1 MKKISILVLISIM
14 LGACS
19 TTPEI
24 IPTETPIPS
33 TDTPELTE
41 SLIVAK
47 VLVFVRDRSSDTEY
61 MLTHEVGVMLSML
74 EEAGILAVVA
84 TQSEDS
90 YQGSEPPLKSDIL
103 LEDVTVAD
111 YDGFLLP
118 CMAAGAPGF
127 IDDDAIAMVS
137 EAAAQGKPIAAQ
149 YGSVFTLAEAGLLDG
164 KHYAFEWDGFPEGI
178 HDGTGVVQDGN
189 IITSGTCSYKARS
202 SVRPD
207 GTPELTQKLIE
218 AVTP

>member
-1 MKKISILVLISIM
+1 MKRRILTALC
-14 LGACS
+14 LA
-19 TTPEI
+19 TI
-24 IPTETPIPS
+24 IPAILFVGCSSKPK
-33 TDTPELTE
+33 E
-41 SLIVAK
+41 SFGGPK
-47 VLVFVRDRSSDTEY
+47 VLVFVRDGSNATEY

-103 LEDVTVAD
+103 LQDVTVED

-118 CMAAGAPGF
+118 CMAAGSPGS
-127 IDDDAIAMVS
+127 IEDDAIAMVA
-137 EAAAQGKPIAAQ
+137 EAAAQKKPIAAQ
-149 YGSVFTLAEAGLLDG
+149 YGSVFTLAEAGLFDG
-164 KHYAFEWDGFPEGI
+164 KHYAYEYDAFPEGI

-202 SVRPD
+202 TGRPD

-218 AVTP
+218 AIVP

>member
-1 MKKISILVLISIM
+1 MKRQILWILLLAAIITAILLV
-14 LGACS
+14 GCS
-19 TTPEI
+19 DKP
-24 IPTETPIPS
+24 
-33 TDTPELTE
+33 TE
-41 SLIVAK
+41 SLSEPK
-47 VLVFVRDRSSDTEY
+47 VLVFVRDGSNNTEY

-103 LEDVTVAD
+103 LQDVTVAD

-118 CMAAGAPGF
+118 CMAAGSPGS
-127 IDDDAIAMVS
+127 IEDDAIALVA
-137 EAAAQGKPIAAQ
+137 EAVAQGKPVAAQ
-149 YGSVFTLAEAGLLDG
+149 YGSVFTLAQAGLLDG
-164 KHYAFEWDGFPEGI
+164 KRYAYEYDAFPEGI
-178 HDGTGVVQDGN
+178 HDSTGVVQDGN

-202 SVRPD
+202 TGRPD

-218 AVTP
+218 AVAL